1 MNENISNSSIYPKTG
16 IKKSLH
22 YMGLQAGFKS
32 ALDSVPNNLYIIDN
46 QRKIIYTYFSP
57 NRKDIATLMSL
68 K

>member
-1 MNENISNSSIYPKTG
+1 
-16 IKKSLH
+16 
-22 YMGLQAGFKS
+22 MGLQAGFKS
-32 ALDSVPNNLYIIDN
+32 ALDFVSNNLYIIDN